1 MEVETILGQCVA
13 KANHYQAVPGKNGSK
28 QIIKDDKI
36 RAYERSFTLQCRKYR
51 NKQISGRFKLHL
63 TVWHSSVRFDLD
75 NSLKTILDC
84 LQSVGAIT
92 NDSMCFGI
100 VAEKRI
106 DKCNP
111 RIEFSIEI
119 INEQLKMI

>member
-1 MEVETILGQCVA
+1 MEVETIFGQCVA

-28 QIIKDDKI
+28 RIIKDDKI
-36 RAYERSFTLQCRKYR
+36 RDYEKSFAIQCKIYR
-51 NKQISGRFKLHL
+51 NKQISGPFKLFL
-63 TVWHSSVRFDLD
+63 TVWHSSIRFDLD

-106 DKCNP
+106 DKRNP
-111 RIEFSIEI
+111 RIEFRIEI
-119 INEQLKMI
+119 INEQFSIL